1 MSASPASNR
10 APDVPRRTPGRIGP
24 WRLLE
29 MVSATMSLRAGMFG
43 GGAAIM
49 PEFGPP
55 DVIAAQADPEELP
68 DSNIG
73 EAERQQAVAREQFR
87 RRARSTRARSN

>member
-1 MSASPASNR
+1 MN
-10 APDVPRRTPGRIGP
+10 APPTAKRGPGRIGP

-29 MVSATMSLRAGMFG
+29 MVSATMSMRAGMFG

-49 PEFGPP
+49 PEYGPP

-73 EAERQQAVAREQFR
+73 ISEQQQAIAREQFR
-87 RRARSTRARSN
+87 RRARRS